1 MISSNELKRKKN
13 KYIQLKGDV
22 EDLSSSMKNSVESL
36 TFAVKGINNSYLID
50 GEPADYNK
58 ISEINRRDN
67 ELYNDLGK
75 CKAAIDAKIR
85 ELDSQI
91 RSALS
96 YEAEQ
101 RRLREE
107 ELARQRE
114 EANNG

>member
-1 MISSNELKRKKN
+1 MISSSELIQRKN
-13 KYIQLKGDV
+13 NYIQLQNDLEG
-22 EDLSSSMKNSVESL
+22 LSSSMKNSMDSL

-58 ISEINRRDN
+58 ISDVNRRNN
-67 ELYNDLGK
+67 ELYNELGK
-75 CKAAIDAKIR
+75 CRNAISAKIR
-85 ELDSQI
+85 ELESKI
-91 RSALS
+91 KSALS

>member
-1 MISSNELKRKKN
+1 MISSSELIQRKN
-13 KYIQLKGDV
+13 NYIQLQNDLEG
-22 EDLSSSMKNSVESL
+22 LSSSMKNSMDSL

-58 ISEINRRDN
+58 ISDVNRRNN
-67 ELYNDLGK
+67 ELYNELGK
-75 CKAAIDAKIR
+75 CKNAISAKIR
-85 ELDSQI
+85 ELESQI
-91 RSALS
+91 KSALS

>member
-1 MISSNELKRKKN
+1 MISSSELIQRKN
-13 KYIQLKGDV
+13 HYIQLRN
-22 EDLSSSMKNSVESL
+22 DLDSLSPSMKNSIESL

-50 GEPADYNK
+50 GETADYNR
-58 ISEINRRDN
+58 INEINRRNN
-67 ELYNDLGK
+67 ELLNELEK
-75 CKAAIDAKIR
+75 CKNAVSVKIR
-85 ELDSQI
+85 ELESQI
-91 RSALS
+91 KNALS